1 MGITNPNSGYK
12 NELIEKNNINLT
24 NFFYLRGGM
33 DIKKLKGFKAKLINI
48 LGKSIAR
55 EIALKQAKKEDKELL
70 QIIENGANFV
80 SENNIT
86 SIIKL
91 LNN

>member
-1 MGITNPNSGYK
+1 
-12 NELIEKNNINLT
+12 
-24 NFFYLRGGM
+24 M